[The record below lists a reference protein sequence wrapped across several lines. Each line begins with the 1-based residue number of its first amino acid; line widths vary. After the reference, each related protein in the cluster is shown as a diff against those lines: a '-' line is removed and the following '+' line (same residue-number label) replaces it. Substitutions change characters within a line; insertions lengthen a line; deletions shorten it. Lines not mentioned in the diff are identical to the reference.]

1 MPPKRRAAAVFVH
14 GLAKKPPLEK
24 LKEIWLWGLSIGN
37 PRPDVF
43 PDSKVGINLVD
54 DGVPHFFNYY
64 ADVFYADDYETDFQ
78 SYYESD
84 QQLEKAD
91 GVAKLWLSPPRFAY
105 AEGLNPA
112 EARRVLELVATHED
126 DFLGRWHEHFGR

>member
-1 MPPKRRAAAVFVH
+1 MPTVLVAEGFRFFFFSNGGREPPHVH
-14 GLAKKPPLEK
+14 
-24 LKEIWLWGLSIGN
+24 
-37 PRPDVF
+37 V
-43 PDSKVGINLVD
+43 
-54 DGVPHFFNYY
+54 
-64 ADVFYADDYETDFQ
+64 
-78 SYYESD
+78 
-84 QQLEKAD
+84 EKAD